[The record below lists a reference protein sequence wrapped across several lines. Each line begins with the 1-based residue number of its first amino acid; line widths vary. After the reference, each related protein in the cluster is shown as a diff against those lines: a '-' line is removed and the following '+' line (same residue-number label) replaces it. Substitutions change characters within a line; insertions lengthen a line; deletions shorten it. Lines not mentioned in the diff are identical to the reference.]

1 MMGWL
6 RRRWL
11 RLAVIGVPVV
21 LLAML
26 AVDVAV
32 RYVPAVQ
39 ALQDGRTAAM
49 QAEALLRNDPAH
61 LDRAR
66 VAQAASLLQ
75 RASADFGAR
84 SAVLDNGWVM
94 SATGHLPWVGDQVQV
109 ARALRQTGIAGVRLG
124 LDVVPLLNDM
134 LPDPSDH
141 SAALTRVVTAA
152 VQNRSAL
159 DRASA
164 DVAALSAAAGRVPS
178 GRVSGPLGSAQATAA
193 RDVPRLVDAVTPLR
207 DVLDAITVAAGP
219 GRHSYLVLLGNSAE
233 ERPGGGFIG
242 SIGDITLTDG
252 AITSTR
258 FRMSDLANNL
268 VTSIPAP
275 TPLDNHMFH
284 GHPWELSD
292 ANWSADFPTSAAEV
306 QHFYELA
313 TGEHVDGVISVDP
326 MALGEV
332 LGVLGSVQ
340 VPPYTQVITAGNA
353 LREINSI
360 INRARPGDPGN
371 AYLAPLGQAVL
382 TRVLHA
388 PIQSYPRLASALALG
403 IQGRHIVM
411 SFSDPKVQ
419 SVVAAYHASGALT
432 SVGPNDGL
440 LVADANLSGS
450 KADLLVTRRFDLA
463 VGITSDGTAH
473 DRLTLTYHDARP
485 TNPGD
490 AALVT
495 GSGGAYRDYVRVYL
509 PEDATVDGLLLTAN
523 GQTAPVS
530 AEDITTENGRLVVA
544 YYLVVPSGGDLGLE
558 VDYHGPF
565 AHRSGGKVG
574 YQLTWTKQV
583 QALSWPAHVLVVWPD
598 GHRSE
603 SSMTLDR
610 DHTWSALS

>member
-1 MMGWL
+1 MIGWL

-11 RLAVIGVPVV
+11 HLALIGIPVV
-21 LLAML
+21 LLAVL

-32 RYVPAVQ
+32 RYVPAVR

-84 SAVLDNGWVM
+84 SAILDDGWVM
-94 SATGHLPWVGDQVQV
+94 SAAGHLPWVGDQVQV
-109 ARALRQTGIAGVRLG
+109 ARALRHIGIVGVRLG
-124 LDVVPLLNDM
+124 LDVVPLVNDM
-134 LPDPSDH
+134 LPDPSGH
-141 SAALTRVVTAA
+141 SATLTRVIAAA

-164 DVAALSAAAGRVPS
+164 NVAALSAAAGRVPS
-178 GRVSGPLGSAQATAA
+178 GRVPGPLGSAQATVA
-193 RDVPRLVDAVTPLR
+193 RDVPRLVDAVKPLR

-219 GRHSYLVLLGNSAE
+219 GKHSYLILLGNSAE

-252 AITSTR
+252 VITSTR
-258 FRMSDLANNL
+258 FRMSDFANRL
-268 VTSIPAP
+268 VTSIPPP
-275 TPLDNHMFH
+275 TPLDDHLFH
-284 GHPWELSD
+284 GHPWALSD

-313 TGEHVDGVISVDP
+313 TGEQVDGVIGVDP
-326 MALGEV
+326 TALGEV
-332 LGVLGSVQ
+332 LGVLGPVQ
-340 VPPYTQVITAGNA
+340 VPPYPQVITAENA

-371 AYLAPLGQAVL
+371 AYLAPLGQTVL
-382 TRVLHA
+382 TKVLHA
-388 PIQSYPRLASALALG
+388 PVQSYPKLASALALG
-403 IQGRHIVM
+403 IQGRHVVM

-432 SVGPNDGL
+432 SVGRNDGI

-473 DRLTLTYHDARP
+473 DRLTLTYHDAKP
-485 TNPGD
+485 ANPGD

-495 GSGGAYRDYVRVYL
+495 GSGGAYRDYVRAYL
-509 PEDATVDGLLLTAN
+509 PDNAAVDGLLLTAN

-530 AEDITTENGRLVVA
+530 AEDITHENGRLVVA
-544 YYLVVPSGGDLGLE
+544 YYLVVPSGGDLSLE
-558 VDYHGPF
+558 VDYHGSF
-565 AHRSGGKVG
+565 AHPSGGNLG

-598 GHRSE
+598 GRRSE

-610 DHTWSALS
+610 DHTWSAVP